1 MTSADPRVSE
11 RLAGEQAALR
21 RVATLVA
28 RESSPDAVFAA
39 VTEEA
44 GRVLGAVA
52 IGMLRFEPD
61 ATATLVAQS
70 HTPWDPPPLGT
81 RFTLDGENVVTR
93 VFRTA
98 EAARVDDWADATG
111 AVAAMGTVLGVRS
124 CVATPIV
131 VEGRTWGT
139 LIAATNEREPLPPD
153 TQSRVCEFTEFV
165 ATAIA
170 NAEARSQLSRLAN
183 DQAAL
188 RRVATLVAR
197 GATPEGVFRAVA
209 AEVDVLFGGDVSAIV
224 RFEADG
230 TATVLGDVGGP
241 HKAGKRV
248 SLDPGYVVHTVRETS
263 RSARFDTEDPASAD
277 TSSLVRTAGIRSAVA
292 SPIVVEGELWGAITA
307 ASMHGP
313 LAPAAEQRLTDFT
326 DLVATAVANTQARN
340 EVTALAEEQ
349 AALRRVATMVAQGGP
364 AAEIFCAV
372 SEEVARLFGST
383 TGAVA
388 RYEPDGDGIVI
399 VGVTERTRASTAIGA
414 RFDFDNAMLAARI
427 YRSGRSVRA
436 DRADIPS
443 VAAATV
449 NVLGAIDPVSSIGSP
464 IVVDGRLW
472 GAMAV
477 ASEHEPM
484 PDDAQDRLEKFTD
497 LVGIAIANAETRAE
511 LTASRAR
518 IVAASDDAR
527 RRIERDLH
535 DGAQQRL
542 VSLALELCIAAESVP
557 SELPEL
563 QARLGFVASEI
574 DGVIDDLR
582 EMSRGIH
589 PAVLSDGGL
598 GAGGRDARPPRDR
611 SGAARAR
618 SADALRSARRGGGV
632 LRRLRG
638 AHEHGEAR
646 ERVTGSCDGAR
657 RLTAMSACR
666 SPTTATAA
674 PRSTAAPGLA
684 GLRDRVEALGGSF
697 RLSSPRGE
705 GTVVAVEL
713 PVTGDGGVTPA

>member
-1 MTSADPRVSE
+1 MTNADPHVSE

-44 GRVLGAVA
+44 GAVLGAVA

-81 RFTLDGENVVTR
+81 RFTLDGANVVTR

-139 LIAATNEREPLPPD
+139 LIAATNGSEPLPPD
-153 TQSRVCEFTEFV
+153 TESRVCEFTEFV

-170 NAEARSQLSRLAN
+170 NAEARSQLSRMAN

-241 HKAGKRV
+241 HHAGKRV
-248 SLDPGYVVHTVRETS
+248 SLDAGYVMHTVRETS
-263 RSARFDTEDPASAD
+263 RSARFDTDDPTSAN

-313 LAPAAEQRLTDFT
+313 LAPAAEQRLTEFT
-326 DLVATAVANTQARN
+326 ELVATAVANTQARD
-340 EVTALAEEQ
+340 EFTTLAEEQ
-349 AALRRVATMVAQGGP
+349 AALRRVATLVAQGVP
-364 AAEIFCAV
+364 A
-372 SEEVARLFGST
+372 
-383 TGAVA
+383 
-388 RYEPDGDGIVI
+388 DGDL
-399 VGVTERTRASTAIGA
+399 RAGCA
-414 RFDFDNAMLAARI
+414 RRSPSFFPLARPARW
-427 YRSGRSVRA
+427 
-436 DRADIPS
+436 
-443 VAAATV
+443 VAT
-449 NVLGAIDPVSSIGSP
+449 S
-464 IVVDGRLW
+464 
-472 GAMAV
+472 
-477 ASEHEPM
+477 
-484 PDDAQDRLEKFTD
+484 
-497 LVGIAIANAETRAE
+497 
-511 LTASRAR
+511 LTAR
-518 IVAASDDAR
+518 
-527 RRIERDLH
+527 
-535 DGAQQRL
+535 
-542 VSLALELCIAAESVP
+542 
-557 SELPEL
+557 
-563 QARLGFVASEI
+563 
-574 DGVIDDLR
+574 
-582 EMSRGIH
+582 
-589 PAVLSDGGL
+589 
-598 GAGGRDARPPRDR
+598 
-611 SGAARAR
+611 
-618 SADALRSARRGGGV
+618 
-632 LRRLRG
+632 
-638 AHEHGEAR
+638 
-646 ERVTGSCDGAR
+646 
-657 RLTAMSACR
+657 
-666 SPTTATAA
+666 
-674 PRSTAAPGLA
+674 
-684 GLRDRVEALGGSF
+684 
-697 RLSSPRGE
+697 
-705 GTVVAVEL
+705 
-713 PVTGDGGVTPA
+713 